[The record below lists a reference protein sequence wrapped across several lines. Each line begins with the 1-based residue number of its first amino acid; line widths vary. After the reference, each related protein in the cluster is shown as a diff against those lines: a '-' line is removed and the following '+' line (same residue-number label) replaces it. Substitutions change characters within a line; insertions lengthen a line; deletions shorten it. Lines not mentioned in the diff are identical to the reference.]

1 MQAEL
6 PPQEFQAQVLA
17 ELRRLDTEFRNLNNR
32 LDSLENRMSSLEN
45 RLDTELREIKEQ
57 LSRIRFEMEISQKT
71 GERLERLATSLIA
84 GATIAVIAGVILSV
98 IRTL

>member
-17 ELRRLDTEFRNLNNR
+17 KFNQ
-32 LDSLENRMSSLEN
+32 
-45 RLDTELREIKEQ
+45 LDTELREIKEQ
-57 LSRIRFEMEISQKT
+57 LSRIRFEMEASQKT

-84 GATIAVIAGVILSV
+84 GATIAVIAGVILSI
-98 IRTL
+98 IRSL